1 MEDRSDLDSNPN
13 CFLQVT
19 MVGGHVIEF
28 GIGTQR
34 IVALHTIP

>member
-1 MEDRSDLDSNPN
+1 MMPHH
-13 CFLQVT
+13 QVT

-28 GIGTQR
+28 GEDSEQ

>member
-1 MEDRSDLDSNPN
+1 MFQFSISSLINLLS
-13 CFLQVT
+13 QVT

-28 GIGTQR
+28 AAGTQQ

>member
-1 MEDRSDLDSNPN
+1 MMLLI
-13 CFLQVT
+13 LQVT

-28 GIGTQR
+28 AAGTQQ